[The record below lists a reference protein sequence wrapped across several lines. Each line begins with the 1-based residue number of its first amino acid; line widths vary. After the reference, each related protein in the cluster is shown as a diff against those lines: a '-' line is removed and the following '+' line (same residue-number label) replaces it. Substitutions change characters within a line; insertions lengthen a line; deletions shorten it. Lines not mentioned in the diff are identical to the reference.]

1 MAVVTKAL
9 VDLLDANLDRLNEPK
24 DYQSIR
30 QKMKSIRT
38 NRKPPSIKQSPENS
52 RRWTDDE

>member
-9 VDLLDANLDRLNEPK
+9 VDLLDENLRKLDKPK
-24 DYQSIR
+24 DYQLIR
-30 QKMKSIRT
+30 QQMMSIRT
-38 NRKPPSIKQSPENS
+38 NREPPSIKQSPENS